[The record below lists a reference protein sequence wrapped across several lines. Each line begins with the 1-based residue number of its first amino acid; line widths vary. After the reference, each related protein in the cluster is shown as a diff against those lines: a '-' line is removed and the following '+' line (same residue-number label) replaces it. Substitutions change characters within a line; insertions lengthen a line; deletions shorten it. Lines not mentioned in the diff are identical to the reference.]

1 MKITVEKGEFLKALT
16 IVKGAI
22 GNSSIIPI
30 IEGVH
35 LVAKDNVLTLRGTDL
50 DKAVSCSIKA
60 NTYFQE
66 VDNQFDV
73 VVSLLVIETLKSL
86 PEQPL
91 ILEVADN
98 CFTITTLNGEFKTPT
113 ELGSDFP
120 KMQVLE
126 NAKTATISNFK
137 AFLATLKEAVPFAST
152 DEMRPAMTAI
162 SVKVEGGKVEVCATD
177 AHILY
182 MNPTFELDAED
193 MQFLVPAKFVKLLEG
208 LPISEEGVLMEY
220 SGTNINFTSMETTV
234 QCRLIDGRFPDY
246 HAAIPKGSEVWVE
259 LGVKE
264 FEMILKQTGCY
275 TNNATNT
282 IILRTQNMS
291 NELEAHAIDLDF
303 SREAKVKASLIENGF
318 EFAIGFNSKKLI
330 QICSQIN
337 SDTVNILSSTPV
349 RPALFQDHGR
359 PDVVFLCM
367 PVMIN

>member
-22 GNSSIIPI
+22 SSSSIIPI

-50 DKAVSCSIKA
+50 DKAVSCSIA
-60 NTYFQE
+60 YIGEDVEFN
-66 VDNQFDV
+66 V
-73 VVSLLVIETLKSL
+73 VVSLLVLETLKSL

-98 CFTITTLNGEFKTPT
+98 CFTITTLTGEFKTPT
-113 ELGSDFP
+113 ELGGDFP

-126 NAKTATISNFK
+126 NAKTATISKFK
-137 AFLATLKEAVPFAST
+137 EFLSILKEAVPFAST
-152 DEMRPAMTAI
+152 DEMRPAMTGI
-162 SVKVEGGKVEVCATD
+162 SIKIEGGKVEVCATD
-177 AHILY
+177 AHMLY
-182 MNPTFELDAED
+182 MNPNFEIDAED
-193 MQFLVPAKFVKLLEG
+193 MQFLLPAKFVKLLEG
-208 LPISEEGVLMEY
+208 LPVGEEGVLMEY
-220 SGTNINFTSMETTV
+220 SDTNINFKSGETTV

-246 HAAIPKGSEVWVE
+246 HAAIPKGNEVWVE

-264 FEMILKQTGCY
+264 FEAILKQTGCY

-303 SREAKVKASLIENGF
+303 SREAKVKTSLIENGF
-318 EFAIGFNSKKLI
+318 ELAIGFNSKNLI
-330 QICSQIN
+330 KICSEIN
-337 SDTVNILSSTPV
+337 SDTLNILASTPA
-349 RPALFQDHGR
+349 RAALFQDRGR

-367 PVMIN
+367 PVMIT

>member
-50 DKAVSCSIKA
+50 DKAVSCSIA
-60 NTYFQE
+60 YIGEDVEFN
-66 VDNQFDV
+66 V
-73 VVSLLVIETLKSL
+73 VVSLLVLETLKSL

-120 KMQVLE
+120 NMQVLE

-137 AFLATLKEAVPFAST
+137 AFLAILKEAVPFAST
-152 DEMRPAMTAI
+152 DDMRPAMTAI

-182 MNPTFELDAED
+182 MNPTLELEAED
-193 MQFLVPAKFVKLLEG
+193 MQFLLPAKFVKLLEG
-208 LPISEEGVLMEY
+208 LPVGEEGVLMEY
-220 SGTNINFTSMETTV
+220 SGTNINFTSGETTV

-246 HAAIPKGSEVWVE
+246 HAAIPKGDTVWVE
-259 LGVKE
+259 MSVDGFKAL
-264 FEMILKQTGCY
+264 LRQTGSY
-275 TNNATNT
+275 TNATT
-282 IILRTQNMS
+282 KTLKLSTQNMS
-291 NELEAHAIDLDF
+291 NEFEAHAVDVDKD
-303 SREAKVKASLIENGF
+303 REAKVKEKLIENGF
-318 EFAIGFNSKKLI
+318 ELAIGFNSQKLFE
-330 QICSQIN
+330 ICGKFN
-337 SDTVNILSSTPV
+337 SDRVNILASKPNKA
-349 RPALFQDHGR
+349 ALFQDQSR